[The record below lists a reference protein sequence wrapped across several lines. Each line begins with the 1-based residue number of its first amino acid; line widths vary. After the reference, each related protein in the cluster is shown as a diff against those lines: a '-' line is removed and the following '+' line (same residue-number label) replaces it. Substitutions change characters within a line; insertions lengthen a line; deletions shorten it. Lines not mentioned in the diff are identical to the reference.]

1 MDAQVQEE
9 METLSGNLSTLSQML
24 AGDVLSNTD
33 RPDPEVEGRFADRLR
48 TWFNTKPQMFEAAA
62 PLLSEFDNEAVGVFA
77 IGDSDTELLKR
88 AVADYNRLRVP
99 VMEALDA
106 IMLANNELGEIVANA
121 SREEDQIARL
131 ADDAAD
137 DIRDVVIAASQAW
150 SYVEENGEMYV
161 SIFQN

>member
-33 RPDPEVEGRFADRLR
+33 RPDPEAEGQSADRLR

-77 IGDSDTELLKR
+77 TGDSDTEMLER
-88 AVADYNRLRVP
+88 AVANYNRLRVP
-99 VMEALDA
+99 VMEALDV

-121 SREEDQIARL
+121 SREEDRIARL
-131 ADDAAD
+131 AHDAAD
-137 DIRDVVIAASQAW
+137 DILDVVIAASEAW
-150 SYVEENGEMYV
+150 SYVEENGAMYV
-161 SIFQN
+161 SIFQD